1 MNHRFLIRCSVVL
14 IGLSPTAC
22 QAPST
27 SQGALPHREAYQSQL
42 PARPYS
48 RAVRVGNTYY
58 FSGALG
64 VTDETLT
71 MSEGR
76 IEAETRNIME
86 GFRELFQE
94 LGVEFSHVVKG
105 TVYLADVSD
114 YSGMNQVY
122 GEYFPTDPPARECI
136 AAGQILSDGLVEIS
150 FVAVVPE

>member
-1 MNHRFLIRCSVVL
+1 MKHR
-14 IGLSPTAC
+14 LSIFWSLAFAALSATAC
-22 QAPST
+22 QSPPGDQVSPLT
-27 SQGALPHREAYQSQL
+27 REAYQSQL

-48 RAVRVGNTYY
+48 RAVRAGNTVY

-64 VTDETLT
+64 VTDETLAMT
-71 MSEGR
+71 EGR

-86 GFRELFQE
+86 GFRALFQE
-94 LGVEFSHVVKG
+94 LGVDFSDVVKG

-114 YSGMNQVY
+114 YAGMNQVY
-122 GEYFPTDPPARECI
+122 GEYFPADPPARECI